1 MVISGMI
8 NVGKTMPQTTHLGMG
23 DTTFKNG
30 DCGMV
35 YYCFTHISG
44 NP

>member
-1 MVISGMI
+1 MEWLMLE
-8 NVGKTMPQTTHLGMG
+8 KTLPQTTHLGMG
-23 DTTFKNG
+23 DTDTYKHG
-30 DCGMV
+30 DWGMV